1 MARSQQDGEF
11 KLQTWRNLNT
21 GLRRHVV
28 EHSLITVS
36 DSWIDISS
44 QPSSSSLSSTAE
56 EIITTGLQVDPR
68 RTRRRRRS
76 LRPVAALHRLRANNS
91 HSSQDE
97 YEESESESDQI
108 MSSSNEAAQ
117 TSEEDLED
125 DHATAIAGHSST
137 FTPQPN
143 AFTHA
148 TTHRPSISAQTSYNN
163 THGRPQAN
171 PRHSYPFHS
180 PYNHLAP
187 NHEIDHDA
195 VLRASLSTLLSCAAA
210 RRPKNGSSSIQPYE
224 TLISNEIVPE
234 TIGIVTESEAFGS
247 TALVEVPSDTE
258 NPKRKS
264 RSGGAR
270 SSSKERRAKKAR
282 QTWVAANPPQEISP
296 TLLTWVVGA
305 GMLVLVSAISFSA
318 GYVVGRDVGYT
329 EANGIGE
336 VTHEVKRNLTSKGSG
351 LGLRRAV
358 GISA

>member
-1 MARSQQDGEF
+1 
-11 KLQTWRNLNT
+11 
-21 GLRRHVV
+21 LRWYLRKK
-28 EHSLITVS
+28 SLTCLS

-44 QPSSSSLSSTAE
+44 QPSSSSLSSAAE
-56 EIITTGLQVDPR
+56 EIITTGLQVDSQ
-68 RTRRRRRS
+68 TGRRRRRS
-76 LRPVAALHRLRANNS
+76 LRPIAALHRLRANNS
-91 HSSQDE
+91 NSSQDE
-97 YEESESESDQI
+97 YEESESESDQAMI
-108 MSSSNEAAQ
+108 SSNEAAL
-117 TSEEDLED
+117 TSEEDVED

-137 FTPQPN
+137 FRPQPN

-148 TTHRPSISAQTSYNN
+148 TTHRQSISAQTSYN
-163 THGRPQAN
+163 TQTRPKNN
-171 PRHSYPFHS
+171 PRHSYPSHS

-195 VLRASLSTLLSCAAA
+195 ILRASLSTLLSCAAA
-210 RRPKNGSSSIQPYE
+210 RRPKNGIPSIQPYE

-234 TIGIVTESEAFGS
+234 TIGIVTESEAFGTS
-247 TALVEVPSDTE
+247 ALIEVPSDTE

-264 RSGGAR
+264 RSAGVR
-270 SSSKERRAKKAR
+270 SSSKERRAKKVR
-282 QTWVAANPPQEISP
+282 QTWVTANPPQEISP

-329 EANGIGE
+329 EANGLDE

-358 GISA
+358 GISV